1 MQMLMVMKALPLTY
15 NKDMQEDKES
25 TFDAFDTLVL
35 CLKAMEGMIS
45 GMQVNV
51 PRLREDAISGYSTAT
66 RLADWLVI
74 NLNVPFREAHHITGR
89 IVKLAEGK
97 GKRLDEIALSDY
109 QSVEPR
115 ITDDIFKA
123 VTL

>member
-1 MQMLMVMKALPLTY
+1 MQMLMVMKALPMTY

-25 TFDAFDTLVL
+25 TFDAYDTLVL
-35 CLKAMEGMIS
+35 CLKAMNGMID
-45 GMQVNV
+45 GMTVNTE
-51 PRLREDAISGYSTAT
+51 RLREDAVSGFSTAT

-74 NLNVPFREAHHITGR
+74 NLNMPFREAHHITGR
-89 IVKLAEGK
+89 VVKIAEGK
-97 GKRLDEIALSDY
+97 QLRLDQLPLADY

-115 ITDDIFKA
+115 ITQDAIKA